1 MKKVLKII
9 NTNCGADKLLEFINT
24 LDKSEVSSV
33 EEFIN
38 DIEKIFKMYCNKDKK
53 ITPMRLYL
61 EYARNIGKDKEV
73 GCAIRNCRDIEEYA
87 GSTEVILEFASD
99 NGSSVTISGSG
110 DFGGCNSEE
119 FDELLALIRPMIKNR
134 VKSV

>member
-1 MKKVLKII
+1 
-9 NTNCGADKLLEFINT
+9 
-24 LDKSEVSSV
+24 
-33 EEFIN
+33 
-38 DIEKIFKMYCNKDKK
+38 MYCNKDKK
-53 ITPMRLYL
+53 LTPMRLYL

-73 GCAIRNCRDIEEYA
+73 GCAIRNCKDIEEYA
-87 GSTEVILEFASD
+87 GGIEVILEFASD

-134 VKSV
+134 LKSV